1 MRVHA
6 RHTTLWLAFI
16 LALCL
21 GGVPGCARPSSPDR
35 AQSLVRQH
43 REEEAVALLRRDLAA
58 HPDDVP
64 ARRLLVR
71 LLGFTGDM
79 PGARAETEELAR
91 RLGPSD
97 PTPYLELGHALELSH
112 RYDEALEAYDQ
123 AATVAPSS
131 PAGPREGGM
140 RAARWGEVE
149 EARARLEEAV
159 KRGAND
165 AETWHAL
172 GLVRLHLGDAE
183 GAEQAYRAGIAAAP
197 SAPESWL
204 GLATVAV
211 SRGDAAG
218 ALAAYDGLLV
228 LRPRFAAA
236 ELGRAWALAKLG
248 RKEEAKRALDRAEEL
263 GAPAQNVAKQRAALA
278 APTAPG
284 P

>member
-1 MRVHA
+1 MVPA
-6 RHTTLWLAFI
+6 RHTTIWAS
-16 LALCL
+16 LALAVALAL
-21 GGVPGCARPSSPDR
+21 GGSTGCGRPSASDR

-43 REEEAVALLRRDLAA
+43 REEEAVALLRKDVAA
-58 HPDDVP
+58 RPDDVP

-79 PGARAETEELAR
+79 PGARAETEELMR
-91 RLGPSD
+91 RLGPGD

-123 AATVAPSS
+123 AAAVAPAS

-149 EARARLEEAV
+149 EARPRLEEAV

-183 GAEQAYRAGIAAAP
+183 GADAAYRTGATVNPA
-197 SAPESWL
+197 SPECWL

-211 SRGDAAG
+211 SRGDASG
-218 ALAAYDGLLV
+218 ALAAYERLLV

-248 RKEEAKRALDRAEEL
+248 RKEDATHALDHAEEL
-263 GAPAQNVAKQRAALA
+263 GAPAGNVAKQRAALA
-278 APTAPG
+278 G